1 MPSKAFL
8 ARPVALL
15 TALVLSAGALAQSSP
30 FSPEQRE
37 ALGGIIREYLVK
49 NPEVLQEA
57 FTELQRRQQAAE
69 QAGRAEVLT
78 SERGKLENSPSDF
91 VLGNPQGDVTM
102 VEFLDYNCGYCKRA
116 VADVKA
122 LIKADPKLRV
132 VIKDFPVLGPGS
144 VEASRVA
151 LAAKSQLAGDK
162 LYEFH
167 TRLME
172 RRGQANGTSAKA
184 VAKEMGLDMARLE
197 KDLQNSE
204 IDATLQETM
213 GLGEKLGING
223 TPGFVIG
230 NEVIAGAVGAEPL
243 RQVIANTRK

>member
-1 MPSKAFL
+1 MPSNASL
-8 ARPVALL
+8 IRRVALL
-15 TALVLSAGALAQSSP
+15 TALVLPSAVLAQP
-30 FSPEQRE
+30 AAFTPEQRD
-37 ALGGIIREYLVK
+37 AIGGIVREYLLK

-57 FTELQRRQQAAE
+57 FTELQRRMQQAE

-78 SERGKLENSPSDF
+78 SERAKLENSPRDF

-122 LIKADPKLRV
+122 LIKSDSKLRV

-151 LAAKSQLAGDK
+151 LAAKSQLTGEK

-172 RRGQANGTSAKA
+172 RRGQANGESAKA
-184 VAKEMGLDMARLE
+184 VAKELGVDMARLE
-197 KDLQNSE
+197 KDLQSNE
-204 IDATLQETM
+204 IDATLQENM
-213 GLGEKLGING
+213 GLGERLGING

-243 RQVIANTRK
+243 KQVIANTRK

>member
-1 MPSKAFL
+1 MPSNAAVARYVTLL
-8 ARPVALL
+8 AALVLPL
-15 TALVLSAGALAQSSP
+15 TALAQP
-30 FSPEQRE
+30 ATFTPEQRE
-37 ALGGIIREYLVK
+37 AIGGIIRDYLVR

-57 FTELQRRQQAAE
+57 FGELERRTQEAE
-69 QAGRAEVLT
+69 RQGRAQVLI
-78 SERGKLENSPSDF
+78 SERDRLVNSPRDF
-91 VLGNPQGDVTM
+91 VIGNPQGDVTM

-116 VADVKA
+116 VADVQA

-151 LAAKSQLAGDK
+151 LAAKSQLSGDR
-162 LYEFH
+162 LFEFH

-172 RRGQANGTSAKA
+172 RRGQADRASATA
-184 VAKEMGLDMARLE
+184 VAREMGLDMARLE
-197 KDLQNSE
+197 TDLQGSG
-204 IDATLQETM
+204 IDATLQENM
-213 GLGEKLGING
+213 DLGQKLGING

-243 RQVIANTRK
+243 RQVIAKARK

>member
-1 MPSKAFL
+1 MPPKVSI
-8 ARPVALL
+8 ARPLAFL
-15 TALVLSAGALAQSSP
+15 TALVLPVAALAQPDS

-57 FTELQRRQQAAE
+57 FTELQRRQQEAE
-69 QAGRAEVLT
+69 QAGRAQVLT
-78 SERGKLENSPSDF
+78 SERDRLENSPRDF
-91 VLGNPQGDVTM
+91 VLGNLQGDVTM

-151 LAAKSQLAGDK
+151 LAAKSQLTGDK

-172 RRGQANGTSAKA
+172 RRGQATGETAKA

-197 KDLQNSE
+197 RDLQSSDIN
-204 IDATLQETM
+204 ATLQENM
-213 GLGEKLGING
+213 ELGEKLGING

>member
-1 MPSKAFL
+1 MPANASVI
-8 ARPVALL
+8 RRVALL
-15 TALVLSAGALAQSSP
+15 IALVLPSAVLAQP
-30 FSPEQRE
+30 TAFTPEQRE
-37 ALGGIIREYLVK
+37 ALGGIIREYLIK

-57 FTELQRRQQAAE
+57 VAELQRRQQEAE

-78 SERGKLENSPSDF
+78 SERDKLVNSPRDF
-91 VLGNPQGDVTM
+91 VIGNPQGDVTM

-151 LAAKSQLAGDK
+151 LAAKSQLTGDK

-167 TRLME
+167 TKLME
-172 RRGQANGTSAKA
+172 RRG
-184 VAKEMGLDMARLE
+184 
-197 KDLQNSE
+197 
-204 IDATLQETM
+204 
-213 GLGEKLGING
+213 
-223 TPGFVIG
+223 
-230 NEVIAGAVGAEPL
+230 
-243 RQVIANTRK
+243 

>member
-1 MPSKAFL
+1 MSSIASVL
-8 ARPVALL
+8 RRIVVL
-15 TALVLSAGALAQSSP
+15 TTLVLPSAVLAQSVP
-30 FSPEQRE
+30 FTPEQRE
-37 ALGGIIREYLVK
+37 TLGGIIREYLVK

-57 FTELQRRQQAAE
+57 FTELQRRQQEAE
-69 QAGRAEVLT
+69 QAGRAEILT
-78 SERGKLENSPSDF
+78 SERAKLENSPRDF

-116 VADVKA
+116 VADVKV

-151 LAAKSQLAGDK
+151 LAAKTQLTGDK

-172 RRGQANGTSAKA
+172 RRGQANGESAKA
-184 VAKEMGLDMARLE
+184 VAKELGLDMARLD
-197 KDLQNSE
+197 KDLQSDQ
-204 IDATLQETM
+204 IDATLQENM
-213 GLGEKLGING
+213 GLGERLGING

-243 RQVIANTRK
+243 KQVIANTRK

>member
-1 MPSKAFL
+1 MHFNASVVRRFTLL
-8 ARPVALL
+8 AAL
-15 TALVLSAGALAQSSP
+15 ALSSAALAQPAP

-57 FTELQRRQQAAE
+57 FTELQRRQQEAE

-78 SERGKLENSPSDF
+78 SERGKLENSPRDF

-151 LAAKSQLAGDK
+151 LAAKSQLSGDK

-167 TRLME
+167 TKLME
-172 RRGQANGTSAKA
+172 RRGQANGESAKA
-184 VAKEMGLDMARLE
+184 VAKEMGLDMARLD
-197 KDLQNSE
+197 KDLESGEVNV
-204 IDATLQETM
+204 TLQENM
-213 GLGEKLGING
+213 ELGEKLGING

-243 RQVIANTRK
+243 KQVIANTRK

>member
-1 MPSKAFL
+1 MPLNAPVM
-8 ARPVALL
+8 RRVALL
-15 TALVLSAGALAQSSP
+15 AALVLPLEAVAQP
-30 FSPEQRE
+30 ATFTPEQRD
-37 ALGGIIREYLVK
+37 AIGGVIREYLLK

-57 FTELQRRQQAAE
+57 FTELQQRQQEAE

-78 SERGKLENSPSDF
+78 SERAKLENSPRDF
-91 VLGNPQGDVTM
+91 VIGNPQGDVTM

-151 LAAKSQLAGDK
+151 LAAKSQLSGDK
-162 LYEFH
+162 AYEFH

-172 RRGQANGTSAKA
+172 RRGQANGESAKA

-197 KDLQNSE
+197 KDLQNNE
-204 IDATLQETM
+204 IDATLQENMT
-213 GLGEKLGING
+213 LGERLGING

>member
-1 MPSKAFL
+1 MMEPAISELLTSPSQRRKQDGLREGFPLMPANASVI
-8 ARPVALL
+8 RRVALL
-15 TALVLSAGALAQSSP
+15 TALVLPSAVLAQP
-30 FSPEQRE
+30 TAFTPEQRE
-37 ALGGIIREYLVK
+37 ALGGIIREYLIK

-57 FTELQRRQQAAE
+57 VAELQRRQQEAE

-78 SERGKLENSPSDF
+78 SERDKLVNSPRDF
-91 VLGNPQGDVTM
+91 VIGNPQGDVTM

-151 LAAKSQLAGDK
+151 LAAKSQLTGDK

-167 TRLME
+167 TKLME
-172 RRGQANGTSAKA
+172 RRG
-184 VAKEMGLDMARLE
+184 
-197 KDLQNSE
+197 
-204 IDATLQETM
+204 
-213 GLGEKLGING
+213 
-223 TPGFVIG
+223 
-230 NEVIAGAVGAEPL
+230 
-243 RQVIANTRK
+243 

>member
-1 MPSKAFL
+1 MPFNSSAVH
-8 ARPVALL
+8 RVALL
-15 TALVLSAGALAQSSP
+15 TALVLPSAVWAQPTP
-30 FSPEQRE
+30 FTPEQRD
-37 ALGGIIREYLVK
+37 AIGGIIREYLVK

-57 FTELQRRQQAAE
+57 FTELQRRMQEAE

-78 SERGKLENSPSDF
+78 SERAKLENSPHDF

-116 VADVKA
+116 MADVKA
-122 LIKADPKLRV
+122 LIKSDPKLRV

-151 LAAKSQLAGDK
+151 LAAKAQLSGDK

-167 TRLME
+167 TNLME
-172 RRGQANGTSAKA
+172 RRGQANGESAKA

-197 KDLQNSE
+197 KDLQSSDIN
-204 IDATLQETM
+204 ATLQQNME
-213 GLGEKLGING
+213 LGQKLGING

-243 RQVIANTRK
+243 KQVIANTRN

>member
-1 MPSKAFL
+1 MPLNVPVVRRVAVL
-8 ARPVALL
+8 A
-15 TALVLSAGALAQSSP
+15 ALVLPSAVVAQSAP
-30 FSPEQRE
+30 FTPEQRE
-37 ALGGIIREYLVK
+37 SIGGIVREYLLK

-57 FTELQRRQQAAE
+57 FTELERRTQQAE

-78 SERGKLENSPSDF
+78 SERAKLENSPRDF

-151 LAAKSQLAGDK
+151 LAAKSQLAGDE

-172 RRGQANGTSAKA
+172 GRGQANGESAKA
-184 VAKEMGLDMARLE
+184 VAKEMGLDLVRLE
-197 KDLQNSE
+197 KDLQSDE
-204 IDATLQETM
+204 INATLQENM
-213 GLGEKLGING
+213 GLGERLGING

-243 RQVIANTRK
+243 KQVIANTRK

>member
-1 MPSKAFL
+1 MPANASVI
-8 ARPVALL
+8 RRVALL
-15 TALVLSAGALAQSSP
+15 IALVLPSAVLAQPAP
-30 FSPEQRE
+30 FTPEQRE
-37 ALGGIIREYLVK
+37 ALGGIIREYLIK

-57 FTELQRRQQAAE
+57 VTELQRRQQVAE

-78 SERGKLENSPSDF
+78 SQRARLENSPRDF
-91 VLGNPQGDVTM
+91 VIGNPQGDVTM

-151 LAAKSQLAGDK
+151 LAAKSQLTGDK

-172 RRGQANGTSAKA
+172 RRGQANGESAKA
-184 VAKEMGLDMARLE
+184 VAKEMGLDMARLD
-197 KDLQNSE
+197 KDLQSDE
-204 IDATLQETM
+204 INTTLQENM

-243 RQVIANTRK
+243 KQVIANTRK

>member
-1 MPSKAFL
+1 MPFNASVVRRF
-8 ARPVALL
+8 ALL
-15 TALVLSAGALAQSSP
+15 AALALPSAVLAQAAA

-37 ALGGIIREYLVK
+37 AIGGIIREYLVK

-57 FTELQRRQQAAE
+57 FTELQRRQQEAE

-78 SERGKLENSPSDF
+78 SERAKLESSPRDF

-116 VADVKA
+116 VADVTA

-151 LAAKSQLAGDK
+151 LAAKAQLTGGK

-172 RRGQANGTSAKA
+172 RRGQANGEAAKA

-197 KDLQNSE
+197 KDLQSSDIN
-204 IDATLQETM
+204 ATLQETM
-213 GLGEKLGING
+213 ELGQKLGING

-230 NEVIAGAVGAEPL
+230 NEVIAGAVGVEPL
-243 RQVIANTRK
+243 RAVISNTRK

>member
-1 MPSKAFL
+1 MPFNAP
-8 ARPVALL
+8 AVRRVALL
-15 TALVLSAGALAQSSP
+15 AALVLPSVVLAQPAS
-30 FSPEQRE
+30 FTPEQRE
-37 ALGGIIREYLVK
+37 AIGGIVREYLVK

-57 FTELQRRQQAAE
+57 FTELQRRQQVAE

-78 SERGKLENSPSDF
+78 AERGKLENSPHDF

-122 LIKADPKLRV
+122 LIKSDPKLWV

-144 VEASRVA
+144 IEASRVA
-151 LAAKSQLAGDK
+151 LAAKSQLTGDK

-167 TRLME
+167 TKLME
-172 RRGQANGTSAKA
+172 RRGPANGESAKA

-197 KDLQNSE
+197 KDLHSDG
-204 IDATLQETM
+204 IDATLKENM
-213 GLGEKLGING
+213 KPGERLGING

>member
-1 MPSKAFL
+1 MSFSAAIARLVFL
-8 ARPVALL
+8 A
-15 TALVLSAGALAQSSP
+15 ALVPPSTALAQPASFTP
-30 FSPEQRE
+30 DQRE
-37 ALGGIIREYLVK
+37 AIGGIVREYLLK

-57 FTELQRRQQAAE
+57 FTELQRRQQVAE

-78 SERGKLENSPSDF
+78 SERGKLENSPNDF

-151 LAAKSQLAGDK
+151 LAAKSQLTGDK

-172 RRGQANGTSAKA
+172 KRGQANGDSAKA
-184 VAKEMGLDMARLE
+184 VAKELGLDMSRLE
-197 KDLQNSE
+197 KDLQRDGIN
-204 IDATLQETM
+204 ATLQENM
-213 GLGEKLGING
+213 ELGERLGING

-230 NEVIAGAVGAEPL
+230 NEVIAGAVGVEPL
-243 RQVIANTRK
+243 KQVIANTRK

>member
-1 MPSKAFL
+1 MPRIASII
-8 ARPVALL
+8 RPAALIA
-15 TALVLSAGALAQSSP
+15 ALVLPAAALAQPSS

-37 ALGGIIREYLVK
+37 AIGVIIRDYLVK

-57 FTELQRRQQAAE
+57 FNELQRRTQEAE
-69 QAGRAEVLT
+69 AAGRAQVLT
-78 SERGKLENSPSDF
+78 SERDKLESSPRDF

-167 TRLME
+167 TKLME
-172 RRGQANGTSAKA
+172 KRGQATGESAKA
-184 VAKEMGLDMARLE
+184 VAKEMELDMVRLE
-197 KDLQNSE
+197 KDLQSNE
-204 IDATLQETM
+204 ISATLQENM
-213 GLGEKLGING
+213 ELGEKLGING

-243 RQVIANTRK
+243 RQVIASTRK